1 MVVSLAHVRGRGT
14 SRHYAR
20 GVTAARAWHLLTA
33 VVALAALGLQ
43 LVLVV
48 NGDAILVDHDP
59 PNLAERLLRFLA
71 YFTIESNILVLV
83 TTAQLARDPADD
95 GPRWR
100 VVRIAAVSGITV
112 TGLVH
117 WFLLRP
123 LLHLDGADLVADKFL
138 HLSWCRSSRWWAGWC
153 SDPDPASTGR
163 PASGPRC
170 GRSPG
175 SS

>member
-71 YFTIESNILVLV
+71 YFTIDAGPHVKVLCAAPDAPRV
-83 TTAQLARDPADD
+83 EAALAATPAVMRVLCLAPGPGAQ
-95 GPRWR
+95 
-100 VVRIAAVSGITV
+100 VI
-112 TGLVH
+112 H
-117 WFLLRP
+117 EQP
-123 LLHLDGADLVADKFL
+123 L
-138 HLSWCRSSRWWAGWC
+138 
-153 SDPDPASTGR
+153 
-163 PASGPRC
+163 
-170 GRSPG
+170 
-175 SS
+175 